1 MTDAEFLIEIEERA
15 PADEWSGAA
24 EFIFNNQLEPTS
36 LIDSFV
42 RHPPDGFEIL
52 SGAST
57 RAPAFA
63 APFHLLTTAD
73 ESLRRRFSALPLYRH
88 WSRVLQPRVA
98 FVGTTVSEYALLPGD
113 EDVRALPALWKS
125 AWASRFPLLIVKD
138 IPQRSGL
145 LSELENHRADEL
157 VHACE
162 AQEYFVLEGQ
172 ALAYVTVDFAD
183 VSTFLDRLSS
193 SRRKNL
199 RRKMRSL
206 DQLEVTR
213 VPTGDAR
220 FADERT
226 IDQYFALYLAVFA
239 QSEIQFDRLSRDFL
253 ASLLRDH
260 RSGGLVFEYR
270 RRGASEPLVCWNL
283 CFVAAGRLVDK
294 YIGLSYPAARE
305 LNLYFVSWMVNLEFA
320 VKAGL
325 SHYVAGWTD
334 PEVKAQL
341 GAEFTFTRH
350 AIYTRH
356 KLLRAAGRKLSQRLG
371 VDRGRVQQWT

>member
-1 MTDAEFLIEIEERA
+1 MTDAEFLNETQRFG
-15 PADEWSGAA
+15 PAGEWVGAA
-24 EFIFNNQLEPTS
+24 EFLFDNQLEPTS
-36 LIDSFV
+36 LVDSFV
-42 RHPPDGFEIL
+42 RHPPNGFEIL
-52 SGAST
+52 SSASA
-57 RAPAFA
+57 RAHAFA

-73 ESLRRRFSALPLYRH
+73 ESLRRRFLALPFYRH
-88 WSRVLQPRVA
+88 WSGVLQPRVA
-98 FVGTTVSEYALLPGD
+98 FVGTTVSEYALLHSD
-113 EDVRALPALWKS
+113 EDVVGLPARWKS

-138 IPQRSGL
+138 IPQRSAL
-145 LSELENHRADEL
+145 LSERENRLADEL

-162 AQEYFVLEGQ
+162 AQEYVVLEGQ
-172 ALAYVTVDFAD
+172 ALAYVTIDFAD
-183 VSTFLDRLSS
+183 ASTFLGRLSS

-206 DQLEVTR
+206 DKLEVTR

-220 FADERT
+220 FSDEGT

-239 QSEIQFDRLSRDFL
+239 QSEIQFDRLSREFL

-270 RRGASEPLVCWNL
+270 RSGASERLVGWNL
-283 CFVAAGRLVDK
+283 CFVAGGRLIDK

-320 VKAGL
+320 AKAGL

-350 AIYTRH
+350 AVYTRH
-356 KLLRAAGRKLSQRLG
+356 KFLRAAVRHFSHRLG
-371 VDRGRVQQWT
+371 VDRGRVQR

>member
-1 MTDAEFLIEIEERA
+1 MTNSECLIEVEECA
-15 PADEWSGAA
+15 AADDLIGSA
-24 EFIFNNQLEPTS
+24 ESIFNNQLEPTS

-42 RHPPDGFEIL
+42 RHPPDRFEIL
-52 SGAST
+52 NCAAS

-73 ESLRRRFSALPLYRH
+73 ESLRRRFSALPFYRQ
-88 WSRVLQPRVA
+88 WSGVLQPRVA
-98 FVGTTVSEYALLPGD
+98 FVGTTVSEYVLLPSD
-113 EDVRALPALWKS
+113 EDVRGLPVLWKS
-125 AWASRFPLLIVKD
+125 AWASRFPLLIIKD
-138 IPQRSGL
+138 IPQRSSL
-145 LSELENHRADEL
+145 LSELENRRADEL
-157 VHACE
+157 VLACE
-162 AQEYFVLEGQ
+162 AQGYFVLEGQ

-206 DQLEVTR
+206 DQLELTQ

-220 FADERT
+220 FADERL
-226 IDQYFALYLAVFA
+226 IDEYFALYLSVFA
-239 QSEIQFDRLSRDFL
+239 QSEIQFDQLSRDFL
-253 ASLLRDH
+253 ASLLRDP
-260 RSGGLVFEYR
+260 RRGGLVFEYR
-270 RRGASEPLVCWNL
+270 RRGAFERLVGWNL
-283 CFVAAGRLVDK
+283 CFVTGGKLVDK

-320 VKAGL
+320 AKAGL

-341 GAEFTFTRH
+341 GAKFTFTRH
-350 AIYTRH
+350 AVYTRH
-356 KLLRAAGRKLSQRLG
+356 KLLRAVGRRLSKRLAI
-371 VDRGRVQQWT
+371 DRDRVPQCP